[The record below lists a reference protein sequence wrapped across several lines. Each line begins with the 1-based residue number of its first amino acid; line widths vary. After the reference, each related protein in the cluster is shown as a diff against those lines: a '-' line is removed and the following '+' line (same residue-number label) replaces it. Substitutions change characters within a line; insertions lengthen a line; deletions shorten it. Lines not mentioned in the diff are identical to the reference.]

1 MAKDCHLCNVCEQCP
16 SAVPE
21 ALVQSTNFR
30 QKHTHATHLVECLV
44 EVLRQHVRRL
54 AVIVVLRGLLH
65 GT

>member
-1 MAKDCHLCNVCEQCP
+1 MAKDCHLCNVCVQCP
-16 SAVPE
+16 RAVPE

-30 QKHTHATHLVECLV
+30 QTRTRATHLVECLV